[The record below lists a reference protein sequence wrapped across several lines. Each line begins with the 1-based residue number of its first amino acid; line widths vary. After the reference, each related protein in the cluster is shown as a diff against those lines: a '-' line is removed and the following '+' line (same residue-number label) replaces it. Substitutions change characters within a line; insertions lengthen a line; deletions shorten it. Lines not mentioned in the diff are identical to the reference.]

1 MALAGSVC
9 FHVQV
14 RSAAERSGAAVPF
27 VLGIESLERAQDG
40 VVAVLAGAEAGA
52 CEGKQRATPL
62 VYTLR
67 IRNHVHSHSH
77 PSRPA
82 PPFPPRHQR
91 DSERTS
97 GISLVV
103 MTRSM
108 TLSNLSSLMKLFAPP
123 DPSLSPRI
131 CSTSPSTCRGG
142 RRTRARAVYTAGP
155 ARLKARKGSGSFSS
169 WWVRGVAGRAPA
181 SRWG

>member
-1 MALAGSVC
+1 MC
-9 FHVQV
+9 RCDQP
-14 RSAAERSGAAVPF
+14 RN
-27 VLGIESLERAQDG
+27 
-40 VVAVLAGAEAGA
+40 GAELPYPLFSESRAWNARRMVSSPSWQG
-52 CEGKQRATPL
+52 QRLAR
-62 VYTLR
+62 VKEKK
-67 IRNHVHSHSH
+67 SH
-77 PSRPA
+77 PSRIHTTNPQPRPQPQ
-82 PPFPPRHQR
+82 PPIPSGPRPSASHQR

-142 RRTRARAVYTAGP
+142 AQDKGARRLYSRPGP
-155 ARLKARKGSGSFSS
+155 SQST
-169 WWVRGVAGRAPA
+169 
-181 SRWG
+181 

>member
-1 MALAGSVC
+1 MC
-9 FHVQV
+9 RCDQP
-14 RSAAERSGAAVPF
+14 RN
-27 VLGIESLERAQDG
+27 
-40 VVAVLAGAEAGA
+40 GAELPYPLFSESRAWNARRMVSSPSWQG
-52 CEGKQRATPL
+52 QRLARVKGNKEPPLSYTHYESAT
-62 VYTLR
+62 T
-67 IRNHVHSHSH
+67 STATATH
-77 PSRPA
+77 PVRPRPSA
-82 PPFPPRHQR
+82 SHQR

-142 RRTRARAVYTAGP
+142 AQDKGARRLYSRPGP
-155 ARLKARKGSGSFSS
+155 SQST
-169 WWVRGVAGRAPA
+169 
-181 SRWG
+181 